1 MLEADIMA
9 DGNEIDLVKYGVL
22 WQKVQDMDKKV
33 DKMERNVEELLAL
46 ANKGRG
52 GFWMGMTIASSVGA
66 AVAWIAGHM
75 KG

>member
-1 MLEADIMA
+1 MA
-9 DGNEIDLVKYGVL
+9 DGKDIDLVKYGVL

-52 GFWMGMTIASSVGA
+52 GLWFGMTVVSGAS
-66 AVAWIAGHM
+66 AVFGYIVSYW
-75 KG
+75 KS

>member
-1 MLEADIMA
+1 MA
-9 DGNEIDLVKYGVL
+9 DGEIDLVKYGVL

-33 DKMERNVEELLAL
+33 DKMEGNVEELLAL

-66 AVAWIAGHM
+66 AVVWIAGHM
-75 KG
+75 KGG